1 MKRQVLPLILCLS
14 VTLLLFGCMAEPA
27 PTGAST
33 AASSTQTK
41 GTRQSQAATS
51 TQITSTTRQPETS
64 VETSGDPTDPDYL
77 QPVAF
82 TWKPY
87 VLSELYINLYG
98 EAFVAEFKSMVK
110 AFMAYETTFA
120 CSSVEQADAINT
132 AASCCFPLLDMD
144 VYRVEY
150 DDKQNAGV
158 LTYAWPE
165 AEHEAGIR
173 HFEKSVSQFIT
184 DCVMKTDDQVT
195 AALALYMAYSQ
206 KITYDYAALADD
218 STADLSA
225 YRGLTEFEG
234 ICQTFGPAY
243 AYLCLQ
249 MGIDAISAGGL
260 STDDT
265 AHEWT
270 LVKLDGAYYY
280 MDTTFEN
287 GDGGYGL
294 KYFGMTAESRVSA
307 GNYIAKTFNI
317 GDTNEIWG
325 NDIKADNERFA
336 GLRAATYALL
346 NRGLNQVEC
355 TGAEG
360 RQWVFSLD
368 GEQE

>member
-1 MKRQVLPLILCLS
+1 MKRQFLSLALCLS
-14 VTLLLFGCMAEPA
+14 VALLLFGCMTGLA
-27 PTGAST
+27 PFGAST
-33 AASSTQTK
+33 DTFPTQSEATA
-41 GTRQSQAATS
+41 QSQAAAT
-51 TQITSTTRQPETS
+51 TPITSTIRQPETS
-64 VETSGDPTDPDYL
+64 VETSADPTDPDFL

-98 EAFVAEFKSMVK
+98 ETFVAEFQSMVE
-110 AFMAYETTFA
+110 AFMAYETTFT
-120 CSSVEQADAINT
+120 CSSAEQAEAINT

-150 DDKQNAGV
+150 DEKRNEGI

-184 DCVMKTDDQVT
+184 GCVMKTDNQVT

-260 STDDT
+260 STDDA

-280 MDTTFEN
+280 MDTTFES
-287 GDGGYGL
+287 GEGGYGL
-294 KYFGMTAESRVSA
+294 KYFGMTTESRVFA

-325 NDIKADNERFA
+325 NDIVADNERFA
-336 GLRAATYALL
+336 GLRTATYALL

-355 TGAEG
+355 TDAEG
-360 RQWVFSLD
+360 RQWVFPLD
-368 GEQE
+368 SEPE